1 MTYRIPSANTK
12 LDKVMDTDKFSEI
25 EEAILDGKYSWAC
38 VLMLRLAGHNPLDY
52 MPSRTYSRLLKQ
64 NRDMIL
70 QKQASMMSNGTKA
83 LNARQ
88 RLSQIK
94 DLAYVETLGKKTS
107 QVHGGDQEQQFIAEL
122 EEEESMLK
130 KLADYLRRDCLVS
143 LW

>member
-12 LDKVMDTDKFSEI
+12 LDKMMDIDKFSEI

-70 QKQASMMSNGTKA
+70 QKQASMMTNSNKV

-107 QVHGGDQEQQFIAEL
+107 QVHGGDQEQCLITEL
-122 EEEESMLK
+122 EEEESILK
-130 KLADYLRRDCLVS
+130 KLTDYLRQDCLVS